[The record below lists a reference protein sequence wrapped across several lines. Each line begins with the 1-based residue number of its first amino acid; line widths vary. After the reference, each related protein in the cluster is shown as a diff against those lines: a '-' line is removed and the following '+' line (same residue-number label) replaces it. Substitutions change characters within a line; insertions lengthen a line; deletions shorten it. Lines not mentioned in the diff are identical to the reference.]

1 MAGGQK
7 QFELL
12 FQLKAALGGNFN
24 GVFRNAIDTQKK
36 LAQSI
41 KQVNSVQGKI
51 DAFTKTNSA
60 IDKNKAKLSEL
71 QTEHQKLQQQLQ
83 QTAEKKKALEQAMET
98 AKANG
103 DVEEYERLST
113 ELQATEK
120 EYDSL
125 NNKLKSNENQIQ
137 NTTAKIGE
145 QEQKLSSLKAELQ
158 SAGVDTDN
166 LGKSNEK
173 LQKSYEKL
181 KASQDRLQGLRE
193 KQQQITAEI
202 GKTKMQ
208 LAGTVGTITAV
219 AAAVYAGPVKS
230 AMEYETAL
238 QKVSTI
244 ADSTEVPL
252 STMSSQIMQLSNTT
266 GIAASTIA
274 EDVYNAISAGQKTG
288 DAVAFVSSSTK
299 LAKAG
304 FAESSQTLDVL
315 TTILNAYGME
325 AEKVT
330 SVSDMLIQTQ
340 NKGKVTVG
348 ELSSSMGKVIPT
360 AKSYN
365 VGLEQ
370 LCAGYAIMTSKGI
383 ACAESTTYMNSML
396 NELGKSGTTAS
407 EALKKSTGQSFQE
420 LMASGKSV
428 GEVLQVLQD
437 QATAS
442 GKSLADMFSSS
453 EAGKAAVSLLSDGV
467 EGFNNQV
474 QGMIDS
480 ANATDEAFAKMEA
493 STKAKME
500 KQKIENPVMN
510 VIAHIVA
517 YVMFIIYMLPII
529 NVLVFSFTDG
539 LTIKTG
545 VIRKDS
551 FTLENYKKLFRS
563 ATAYKPYL
571 VSIVYSLLAALVVA
585 VICIV
590 VARIVTKAKHKYDKL
605 FEPFIL
611 IPWLLPSTMIALG
624 LMLTYDEPRMLLADK
639 VLVATPIILLFAY
652 IIIKI
657 PFSYRMIRAGFVGLD
672 GNMEEAAQ
680 VMGAKPLYTMR
691 KVILPIIMPIVLSV
705 IVLNFNGLLSEY
717 DLSVFLYHP
726 SYQPLGIVIK
736 LATDETATIDAQ
748 AMAFVYTVVL
758 MIISTIALWL
768 GRYDG
773 LGKIKSFFTKKKN
786 GGKN

>member
-480 ANATDEAFAKMEA
+480 ANATDEAFAKDGSINKSQNGKSQKQYQQFRYCYWTNFLTDSWNTCRQSSSCCTESNRICTGKPKTCA
-493 STKAKME
+493 DDHKSCSSTGST
-500 KQKIENPVMN
+500 Q
-510 VIAHIVA
+510 
-517 YVMFIIYMLPII
+517 
-529 NVLVFSFTDG
+529 SSCTG
-539 LTIKTG
+539 WKTR
-545 VIRKDS
+545 V
-551 FTLENYKKLFRS
+551 
-563 ATAYKPYL
+563 P
-571 VSIVYSLLAALVVA
+571 
-585 VICIV
+585 
-590 VARIVTKAKHKYDKL
+590 
-605 FEPFIL
+605 
-611 IPWLLPSTMIALG
+611 
-624 LMLTYDEPRMLLADK
+624 
-639 VLVATPIILLFAY
+639 
-652 IIIKI
+652 
-657 PFSYRMIRAGFVGLD
+657 
-672 GNMEEAAQ
+672 
-680 VMGAKPLYTMR
+680 
-691 KVILPIIMPIVLSV
+691 
-705 IVLNFNGLLSEY
+705 
-717 DLSVFLYHP
+717 
-726 SYQPLGIVIK
+726 
-736 LATDETATIDAQ
+736 
-748 AMAFVYTVVL
+748 
-758 MIISTIALWL
+758 
-768 GRYDG
+768 
-773 LGKIKSFFTKKKN
+773 
-786 GGKN
+786 